1 MTAFPRY
8 SPRIRFTT
16 NNALNVFAALGFSIQ
31 ELPVMVQTRRFTAMV
46 KSTTDF
52 EEEKEEKEEKV
63 VD

>member
-16 NNALNVFAALGFSIQ
+16 NNASNVFAALGFSIQ
-31 ELPVMVQTRRFTAMV
+31 ELPVMVQTRKFTAMV